1 MARVVAEV
9 LSGTAES
16 FSSSRSR
23 GTLRK
28 VDVPDSFTDG
38 FDTAGLKANRSTTGL
53 TSHRKVT
60 TPVQKR
66 AYLVVSQID
75 VPRPSASLPISI
87 SRVKVD
93 SARRRFDL
101 LSVGIGEIG
110 GGKTVFWRN
119 TNTPID
125 GNTSIS
131 LTGMLV
137 WLSLDYV
144 ASTASIFNLFVLNLD
159 RYWSVTDP
167 LKYLRKRTKRRAS
180 VLISI
185 VWGVSALWIVP
196 IVGWHRFASGGV
208 RSVPANQCDT
218 EFHSDWLFK
227 VVTSL
232 PNFYLPMVLMVFLY
246 ARIYDEVSKRHK
258 NLTAHVA
265 RPSGTEEDIRMNA
278 AGVRRSS
285 SSSPLHRIKIVFNGP
300 TGLAE
305 SPDLLPKF
313 PDDRERLPDFSDDV
327 STFGDDVESLPKFPD
342 DRERESRRSSNLLTV
357 DWTPSDPAFS
367 SSGSR
372 RSLQSPSREN
382 LYILRHSWP
391 ESKIGTSLRRDSAG
405 SGEFDAET
413 AVDSRRKN
421 RRASSCTPSGKSL
434 AILRKLKFHSRKA
447 AKQLGM
453 LIGCFL
459 VCWLPYSILFM
470 VVSFCEKC
478 VDPNV
483 FMGTIWLGYVNSTLN
498 PFLYPLCNGNFRRA
512 FRNMLRC
519 QQQHTPAS
527 SREWRYQP
535 NGKLRRTASAM
546 DLSAESQSSHERRGR
561 GKEHTNSNDK
571 NSNDAVGIPQE
582 CMIRERGYSGNA
594 SFGAFRASFCP
605 QN

>member
-1 MARVVAEV
+1 MAFNITCQ
-9 LSGTAES
+9 LTAAAN
-16 FSSSRSR
+16 SSSPLELLLPCNAT
-23 GTLRK
+23 GGP
-28 VDVPDSFTDG
+28 DVWSAGSLSPDGRLWRYTTTAVWK
-38 FDTAGLKANRSTTGL
+38 DTALGIVLACL
-53 TSHRKVT
+53 CLVT
-60 TPVQKR
+60 CVGNAMVLHAVRTNKELQTVSNFFIVSL
-66 AYLVVSQID
+66 AVSDLVVGTG
-75 VPRPSASLPISI
+75 VMSLSTAYIL
-87 SRVKVD
+87 
-93 SARRRFDL
+93 AEEWRFGL
-101 LSVGIGEIG
+101 ALCQ
-110 GGKTVFWRN
+110 
-119 TNTPID
+119 
-125 GNTSIS
+125 
-131 LTGMLV
+131 V

-372 RSLQSPSREN
+372 RSLQSPSRED

-434 AILRKLKFHSRKA
+434 AILRKLKFHSRIHSDRKA

-527 SREWRYQP
+527 SREWRYPP
-535 NGKLRRTASAM
+535 NGKLQRTASAM
-546 DLSAESQSSHERRGR
+546 DLSA
-561 GKEHTNSNDK
+561 
-571 NSNDAVGIPQE
+571 V
-582 CMIRERGYSGNA
+582 
-594 SFGAFRASFCP
+594 
-605 QN
+605 